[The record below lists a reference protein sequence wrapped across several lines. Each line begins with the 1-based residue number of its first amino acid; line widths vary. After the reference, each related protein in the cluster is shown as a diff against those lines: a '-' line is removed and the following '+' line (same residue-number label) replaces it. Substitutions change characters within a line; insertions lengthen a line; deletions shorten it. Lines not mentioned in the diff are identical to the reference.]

1 WEANMSMQ
9 SQGMNFEMNLYA
21 YLNKYDSRLSE
32 EKLAIDKAVRDLY
45 LCNERVDNKS
55 IILKL
60 LSFLSSADDIVEK
73 DIIRNALEVV
83 LLFTLDDI

>member
-1 WEANMSMQ
+1 MSMQ

-45 LCNERVDNKS
+45 LCNERVDNKR

>member
-1 WEANMSMQ
+1 MSMQ

-21 YLNKYDSRLSE
+21 YLYKYDSRLSE

>member
-1 WEANMSMQ
+1 MSMQ

-45 LCNERVDNKS
+45 LYNERVDNKS

-83 LLFTLDDI
+83 LIFTLDDI

>member
-1 WEANMSMQ
+1 MSMQ

-21 YLNKYDSRLSE
+21 YLNKYDSWLSE

-45 LCNERVDNKS
+45 LCNEHVDNKS

-73 DIIRNALEVV
+73 DIIRNALDVV

>member
-1 WEANMSMQ
+1 MSMQ
-9 SQGMNFEMNLYA
+9 SQGMNFEMILYA

>member
-1 WEANMSMQ
+1 MSMQ

-45 LCNERVDNKS
+45 LYNEHVDNNS

-83 LLFTLDDI
+83 LIFTLDDI

>member
-1 WEANMSMQ
+1 MSMQ

-32 EKLAIDKAVRDLY
+32 EKLAIDKAVRDLD

-83 LLFTLDDI
+83 LIFTLDDI

>member
-1 WEANMSMQ
+1 MHMQ
-9 SQGMNFEMNLYA
+9 NQGIIFEMKLYA
-21 YLNKYDSRLSE
+21 YLNNYDIRLSE
-32 EKLAIDKAVRDLY
+32 EKLAIEKALRDLY
-45 LCNERVDNKS
+45 LSNEHVDNKS

-60 LSFLSSADDIVEK
+60 LSFLSFADNVVEK

>member
-1 WEANMSMQ
+1 MSMQ

-45 LCNERVDNKS
+45 LYNEHVDNKS

-60 LSFLSSADDIVEK
+60 LSFYHLLMTLLKKILSGMLWK
-73 DIIRNALEVV
+73 WC
-83 LLFTLDDI
+83 LFLH